1 MNSLLEQFAAT
12 TAEPDAAGQN
22 TAARPAAGPRI
33 ELNAENAAKGLGRL
47 AVAIVNL
54 LHELLER
61 QAIRRMDNGTL
72 TAVQIEQL
80 GECLM
85 QQSLAIDQLCTTFA
99 LPATISTWIWDRSAN
114 CFKDIAIWQLDIQR
128 IER

>member
-1 MNSLLEQFAAT
+1 MSSILEEIVGT
-12 TAEPDAAGQN
+12 ESSN
-22 TAARPAAGPRI
+22 TAAPHRI

-61 QAIRRMDNGTL
+61 QAIRRMDNGSL
-72 TAVQIEQL
+72 TDEQVEAL

-85 QQSLAIDQLCTTFA
+85 QQSLAIDQLCTTFG
-99 LPATISTWIWDRSAN
+99 LTRQDLN
-114 CFKDIAIWQLDIQR
+114 LDLGPLGKLL
-128 IER
+128 

>member
-1 MNSLLEQFAAT
+1 MNAALEEVVAPTEQ
-12 TAEPDAAGQN
+12 
-22 TAARPAAGPRI
+22 PAASGPRI

-72 TAVQIEQL
+72 TPVQVEQL

-85 QQSLAIDQLCTTFA
+85 HQSLAIDQLCTTFG
-99 LPATISTWIWDRSAN
+99 LTRDDLN
-114 CFKDIAIWQLDIQR
+114 LDLGPLGKLL
-128 IER
+128 